1 MTDQSHDGPA
11 PGAAGLVETKGS
23 VAEVFWAFLRLGLTS
38 FGGPV
43 AHLSYFHEDIVQRR
57 RWIGEGE
64 YAELIAVCQ
73 FLPGPASSQVGYAL
87 GVLRAGAWGGLAAF
101 TAFTLPSALLMVAF
115 AFGAAQFQGPW
126 AEGLSHGLKL
136 VAVAVVAHAVWG
148 MARTMASDIF
158 RAAIAGAAL
167 LIVLMTAGVVGQLA
181 AIGVGVVAGA
191 WLPGSVARPDQQTL
205 AIPISRRAGLTA
217 LAIFSGLLV
226 GLPVLAAATGWQATA
241 LVNVFYRAGALVFG
255 GGHVVLPL
263 LEEGVVRPGWI
274 GADAFVTGYGAAQ
287 AVPGPLFSFAA
298 FLGFSSQPW
307 PNGIV
312 GAALCLAA
320 VFLPGLLLV
329 TAALPFWDVL
339 RRRRLVQASMRG
351 ANAAVVGILAA
362 ALYSPVAT
370 SALFS
375 RADFVVAAAGFLLLA
390 VLRAPAWLVVLL
402 TAAGGALVSILV

>member
-1 MTDQSHDGPA
+1 MTNQSDEGSA
-11 PGAAGLVETKGS
+11 PGAPGLIEPRGS

-57 RWIGEGE
+57 RWIGEGQ

-87 GVLRAGAWGGLAAF
+87 GVLRAGALGGLAAF
-101 TAFTLPSALLMVAF
+101 MAFTLPSALLMVAF
-115 AFGAAQFQGPW
+115 AFGAAQFHGPW

-191 WLPGSVARPDQQTL
+191 WLPASETRPDQPL

-217 LAIFSGLLV
+217 LAIFSCLLV
-226 GLPVLAAATGWQATA
+226 SLPVLAAATGWQATA
-241 LVNVFYRAGALVFG
+241 LADVFYRAGALVFG

-298 FLGFSSQPW
+298 FLGFSSEPW
-307 PNGIV
+307 PNGIL

-329 TAALPFWDVL
+329 TAALPFWGVL

-370 SALFS
+370 SVLFS
-375 RADFVVAAAGFLLLA
+375 LADFVVAAAGFLLLA
-390 VLRAPAWLVVLL
+390 VFRAPAWLVVLL
-402 TAAGGALVSILV
+402 TAAAGVTVSIAS

>member
-1 MTDQSHDGPA
+1 MTDQSNEGSA
-11 PGAAGLVETKGS
+11 PGAPGLIEPRGS
-23 VAEVFWAFLRLGLTS
+23 VAEVFSAFLRLGLTS
-38 FGGPV
+38 FGGPI

-57 RWIGEGE
+57 RWIGEGQ

-87 GVLRAGAWGGLAAF
+87 GVLRAGALGGLAAF

-115 AFGAAQFQGPW
+115 AFGAAQFHGPL

-148 MARTMASDIF
+148 MARAMASDIF

-167 LIVLMTAGVVGQLA
+167 LIVLMTSGVVGQLA

-191 WLPGSVARPDQQTL
+191 CLPASAARPDHQTL

-241 LVNVFYRAGALVFG
+241 LVDVFYRAGALVFG

-263 LEEGVVRPGWI
+263 LEEGAVRPGWI

-298 FLGFSSQPW
+298 FLGFSSEPW

-329 TAALPFWDVL
+329 TAALPFWGVL

-351 ANAAVVGILAA
+351 ANAAVVGILGA

-375 RADFVVAAAGFLLLA
+375 LADFVVAAAGFFLLA
-390 VLRAPAWLVVLL
+390 VFRAPAWLVVLL
-402 TAAGGALVSILV
+402 TAAAGALVSTLV

>member
-1 MTDQSHDGPA
+1 MTNQSDEGSA
-11 PGAAGLVETKGS
+11 PGAPGLIEPRGS
-23 VAEVFWAFLRLGLTS
+23 AAEVFWAFLRLGLTS

-115 AFGAAQFQGPW
+115 AFGTAQFQGPW

-191 WLPGSVARPDQQTL
+191 WLPGPVARPDQQTL

-226 GLPVLAAATGWQATA
+226 GLPVLAGATGWQATA

-390 VLRAPAWLVVLL
+390 VFRAPAWLVVLL